1 MTRPAPGPVASAL
14 PAPGPVASALP
25 APGQAAGL
33 APSEQLA
40 PASSPKKVAP
50 PWAMLAELTHGC
62 PLRCPY
68 CSNPTELVARA
79 AELETGE
86 WARVFEEAAA
96 LGVVHAHLS
105 GGEPLLRRDLVE
117 IVGVAR
123 GAGVFTQLVTS
134 GVGLAGRRVA
144 ELAEAGLHSVQLS
157 VQAAQPE
164 ESDRIA
170 GRRSFMAKE
179 LAAAAVVEAGLPL
192 GVNVVLHRHN
202 LDRIEDLIEL
212 GIAWGAERIELANT
226 QFYGWGL
233 LNREALLPTRE
244 QLSRAE
250 SIVTKYREKTG
261 VELIW
266 VVPDYF
272 DGVPKP
278 CMGGWGAISITVAPD
293 GRVLPCPAAYDL
305 PLDLPNVREHALG
318 WIWEHSAAFNAY
330 RGTAWMAEPCA
341 SCPRK
346 ELDFGGCRCQTYALT
361 GDAAKTDPACRLS
374 PDHHLITRLSA
385 REQPF
390 VYRELKRPPSA
401 ADPSGP

>member
-1 MTRPAPGPVASAL
+1 MN
-14 PAPGPVASALP
+14 
-25 APGQAAGL
+25 
-33 APSEQLA
+33 
-40 PASSPKKVAP
+40 P

-68 CSNPTELVARA
+68 CSNPTELVARDS
-79 AELETGE
+79 ELETGE
-86 WARVFEEAAA
+86 WARVFREAAA

-117 IVGVAR
+117 IVAAAR
-123 GAGVFTQLVTS
+123 AAGIFTQLVTS

-144 ELAEAGLHSVQLS
+144 ELVEAGLHSVQLS
-157 VQAAQPE
+157 VQAASGAD
-164 ESDRIA
+164 SDRIA

-192 GVNVVLHRHN
+192 GLNVVLHRHN
-202 LDRIEDLIEL
+202 LDQIEEIIEL
-212 GIAWGAERIELANT
+212 GLAWGAERIELANT

-244 QLSRAE
+244 QLARA
-250 SIVTKYREKTG
+250 STIVTKYRAKTE

-266 VVPDYF
+266 VIPDYF
-272 DGVPKP
+272 DGIPKP

-305 PLDLPNVREHALG
+305 PLEAPNVREHPLS
-318 WIWEHSAAFNAY
+318 WIWRDSPAFNAY
-330 RGTAWMAEPCA
+330 RGTEWMSEPCR

-361 GDAAKTDPACRLS
+361 GDAARTDPACRLS
-374 PDHHLITRLSA
+374 PDHHLVTELTGGS
-385 REQPF
+385 QPF
-390 VYRELKRPPSA
+390 VYRELAVRPSA
-401 ADPSGP
+401 AGRSAP